1 MLEELKSAKDCAKD
15 GGGSPGLHSGTTEAK
30 AKAKAKA
37 KGKAK
42 AKAKAQVTSGKTKIA
57 KADAKQ
63 YMFKCGKPFSEAIRR
78 KRYPAGCNRCRHVAG
93 CTPSCWKKRRA
104 ERARLS

>member
-1 MLEELKSAKDCAKD
+1 MLEQLKAAKAGAKV
-15 GGGSPGLHSGTTEAK
+15 GSGSPGVPSGTTK

-42 AKAKAQVTSGKTKIA
+42 AKAKAQAKSSKTTMA

-63 YMFKCGKPFSEAIRR
+63 YMFKCGKPVSEAIRR

-93 CTPSCWKKRRA
+93 CTPSCWKKRCA
-104 ERARLS
+104 E